1 MSSFVF
7 VPVVNL
13 DSSIERIEAE
23 LALARRRGD
32 RAEISK
38 FELILLNLLNLQKT
52 SRSRTTKEVI
62 RESN

>member
-23 LALARRRGD
+23 LVLARLRGD

-38 FELILLNLLNLQKT
+38 LELILLNLLNLQKT
-52 SRSRTTKEVI
+52 GPVQTKEM
-62 RESN
+62 SS